1 MGSILNDR
9 NAPISKEMLLELVQ
23 LDDGNLVLRPTVGD
37 GAGDGEALVSIQFS
51 DVVQK
56 TLGDQLHG
64 VGQQMVHAALQM
76 IMEQQA
82 ARWHAQVVDE
92 EPTRYS

>member
-1 MGSILNDR
+1 MGSIVNDR
-9 NAPISKEMLLELVQ
+9 NTPISKDMVLELVQ
-23 LDDGNLVLRPTVGD
+23 LDDGHLVLRPSV
-37 GAGDGEALVSIQFS
+37 GDGEALVSIQFS
-51 DVVQK
+51 DTVKK

-82 ARWHAQVVDE
+82 ARWHAQVLDE
-92 EPTRYS
+92 EPTHYS

>member
-23 LDDGNLVLRPTVGD
+23 LDDGNLVLRPT
-37 GAGDGEALVSIQFS
+37 AGDGEALVSIQFS

>member
-1 MGSILNDR
+1 MGSVLNDR

-23 LDDGNLVLRPTVGD
+23 LDDGNLVLRPTI
-37 GAGDGEALVSIQFS
+37 GDGEALVSIQFS

-64 VGQQMVHAALQM
+64 VGQQMVHAALQL

-92 EPTRYS
+92 EPVHYS

>member
-1 MGSILNDR
+1 MGSVLNDR

-23 LDDGNLVLRPTVGD
+23 LDDGNLVLRPAASGSN
-37 GAGDGEALVSIQFS
+37 AHSEALVSIQFS
-51 DVVQK
+51 ELVQK

-76 IMEQQA
+76 IMERQA
-82 ARWHAQVVDE
+82 ARWHAQVLDE
-92 EPTRYS
+92 EPARYS

>member
-1 MGSILNDR
+1 MGSVLNDR

-23 LDDGNLVLRPTVGD
+23 LDDGNLVLRPSV
-37 GAGDGEALVSIQFS
+37 GDGEALVSIQFS

-92 EPTRYS
+92 KPARYS

>member
-1 MGSILNDR
+1 MGSIVNDR

-23 LDDGNLVLRPTVGD
+23 LDDGNLVLRPT
-37 GAGDGEALVSIQFS
+37 AGDGEALVSIQFS
-51 DVVQK
+51 DLVQK

-64 VGQQMVHAALQM
+64 VGQQMVHAALQL

-82 ARWHAQVVDE
+82 ARWHAQVLDE
-92 EPTRYS
+92 EPARYS